1 MTRSQLPSTISTPQ
15 DLALLILD
23 VKKYAKWYLQ
33 HYNAQQANVIYSE
46 KQPDISI
53 IAKELIISWDK
64 QKTLTPES
72 LDAHITNL
80 EKTGRSAPV
89 VTITLASPASQ
100 TVRQTIA
107 SWCRENLHPEV
118 LVSFEFNSSLLGGMT
133 LRTGSK
139 FYDWSFYNKL
149 TNRKKLFSEVLG

>member
-33 HYNAQQANVIYSE
+33 CHNAQQAKVIYSE
-46 KQPDISI
+46 KQPEISK
-53 IAKELIISWDK
+53 IAKELITSWDK
-64 QKTLTPES
+64 QKPLTPES
-72 LDAHITNL
+72 LEKYLFDL
-80 EKTGRSAPV
+80 EKTAHSAPI

-149 TNRKKLFSEVLG
+149 TNHKKLFSEVLG